1 MQDLKDA
8 VSLNDRLEAA
18 GQVGMTS
25 AVWAQVHPHKTAI
38 YDPEGTTHTFGKVNA
53 NANKLARLF
62 RARGLKAG
70 DSLALICSNRAEFVE
85 VLAAALRSG
94 IRITPVNWHLTTDEI
109 AYIIKDCEAKIVVG
123 EARVHSVAPATAE
136 CPDVVLKLA
145 VGGHID
151 GFEDYNAALAPLD
164 GADIEDPVLGNQMM
178 YTSGTTGRPKGVF
191 RPAAVVTPQ
200 AMYAMRG
207 YDHETSVQL
216 CAGPAYH
223 AAPLAFDVRAA
234 MGAGVPL
241 VFIDKWDSE
250 HVLRTIS
257 EKKVTHLHL
266 VPIMFQ
272 RLLALPAEV
281 KAKYDVSH
289 VKYIVHGAA
298 PCPPEVKHAMIEW
311 FGPILSEYY
320 AGSEGGAGFTIDSHE
335 WLKKPGSVGKR
346 PQLLQVRILD
356 ENGQDLPNGT
366 PGGIYHQL
374 PPGGGFTY
382 YKDEAKTNASR
393 VDGFFT
399 MGDVGYF
406 DEDDYLFLTGRNAE
420 TIISGG
426 VNIYP
431 QEVDNELIKH
441 EAVADSATVGIPHDE
456 WGEQVRAVILLK
468 PGYQPSDTLA
478 QEILDFG
485 RKTLPAFKVPRGL
498 DFVTELPRSEA
509 GKIQRNKVRAPY
521 WEGRLRQI

>member
-1 MQDLKDA
+1 
-8 VSLNDRLEAA
+8 
-18 GQVGMTS
+18 
-25 AVWAQVHPHKTAI
+25 
-38 YDPEGTTHTFGKVNA
+38 
-53 NANKLARLF
+53 
-62 RARGLKAG
+62 
-70 DSLALICSNRAEFVE
+70 
-85 VLAAALRSG
+85 
-94 IRITPVNWHLTTDEI
+94 
-109 AYIIKDCEAKIVVG
+109 
-123 EARVHSVAPATAE
+123 
-136 CPDVVLKLA
+136 
-145 VGGHID
+145 
-151 GFEDYNAALAPLD
+151 
-164 GADIEDPVLGNQMM
+164 M

-191 RPAAVVTPQ
+191 RPTPAVTPQ
-200 AMYAMRG
+200 NMYALRG

-250 HVLRTIS
+250 LVLRTIA

-272 RLLALPAEV
+272 RLLALPDEV
-281 KAKYDVSH
+281 KARYDVRH

-298 PCPPEVKHAMIEW
+298 PCPPEVKYAMIEW
-311 FGPILSEYY
+311 FGPVLSEYY
-320 AGSEGGAGFTIDSHE
+320 AGSEGGAGFTISSEE
-335 WLKKPGSVGKR
+335 WLQKPGSVGKR
-346 PQLLQVRILD
+346 PALLGSKILD
-356 ENGQDLPNGT
+356 ENGDECPPNVAGT
-366 PGGIYHQL
+366 IYHQL

-382 YKDEAKTNASR
+382 YKDESKTQASR
-393 VDGFFT
+393 VGDYFT

-406 DEDDYLFLTGRNAE
+406 DEDGYLFLTGRNAE

-441 EAVADSATVGIPHDE
+441 PAVADSATVGVPHDE
-456 WGEQVRAVILLK
+456 WGEQVKAVILLN
-468 PGYQPSDTLA
+468 PGYEPSEALA

-485 RKTLPAFKVPRGL
+485 RAALPSFKVPRTL

-521 WEGRLRQI
+521 WEGRKRQI